1 VPDIGVYHPQII
13 HFVIALCI
21 VGVVCRVIA
30 FRGKPK
36 FLNGVATLLIVLGAL
51 ASVAAV
57 RSGEDAHGPVER
69 IPGANTAVTDHEEW
83 GERTRN
89 VFLGVAALELLAL
102 AFLRKEKIAAWI
114 RYGAVAGGLAGAVF
128 LYETAEHGGELVY
141 SYAGGVGTRSGEPE
155 DVQRLVIAA
164 LFNKAN
170 LERSQNRPEEAAR
183 LMEELAR
190 QAPTNANV
198 QIAYV
203 RSLLTDR
210 GDANAARGRLAA
222 MQFPETLEL
231 QRGMLLA
238 DTYLALGSTDSA
250 IMVLDP
256 LAAKFPESP
265 RVRARLD
272 SLRSAR

>member
-1 VPDIGVYHPQII
+1 MPDIGVYHPQIV
-13 HFVIALCI
+13 HFVVALLS
-21 VGVVCRVIA
+21 VGVLCRVIA

-36 FLNGVATLLIVLGAL
+36 FLNGVATLLVVLGTL

-57 RSGEDAHGPVER
+57 RSGDDAHGPVER

-102 AFLRKEKIAAWI
+102 AFLKKEKIAALI
-114 RYGAVAGGLAGAVF
+114 RFGAVAGGLAGAFF

-155 DVQRLVIAA
+155 DVQRLLIAG

-170 LERSQNRPEEAAR
+170 LERRENRPEEAAR

-198 QIAYV
+198 QLAYV

-222 MQFPETLEL
+222 LQFPETLEL

-238 DTYLALGSTDSA
+238 DVYLALGAADSA
-250 IMVLDP
+250 ILALEP
-256 LAAKFPESP
+256 LAMKFPESA
-265 RVRARLD
+265 RLRARLD
-272 SLRSAR
+272 SLRGAR